1 MADNMLNLGGMAA
14 KEYLEDVKIR
24 QRQLEAHLLH
34 SPEYVERVNNT
45 LKRQVT
51 TLYLAIALMFLFQGL
66 FILRGS
72 GELPFSAMVLT
83 AITSFLAIINCLML
97 IRTKSCLRRLNDAW
111 LRPEEKSAVEEL
123 RHQRTAIL
131 HRQFLERHS

>member
-14 KEYLEDVKIR
+14 KAYLEDVKIR
-24 QRQLEAHLLH
+24 ERQLEAHLLH

-72 GELPFSAMVLT
+72 GDLPFSAMVLT

-97 IRTKSCLRRLNDAW
+97 IRTKSFLQRLNDAW
-111 LRPEEKSAVEEL
+111 LRPEEKSLVEEL
-123 RHQRTAIL
+123 RHQRTEIL
-131 HRQFLERHS
+131 SRVFLESHS